1 MVVSLYNLLE
11 VLAFL
16 VCLHYLYRKKIN
28 WDIAT
33 FSVIVIEL
41 ILMQAIYIMHLNR
54 LWTFLIYIFVIIYC
68 LSKFEMNLRVAIIN
82 CVMSIIIVSIIQTT
96 LMLLLHITIG
106 LEKVTEIHSLMIN
119 AMMFILVAFV
129 VSKSKLYKISLAL
142 KSNERIIVMSSLVA
156 IIGVIYF
163 LQNYRHK
170 AGLSIA
176 YYIIL
181 VISVILI
188 VVVGVDFWKHRFEAK
203 QMERELRV
211 HKLYEKSFQ
220 SLIEDICA
228 RQHEF
233 DNHINTIYSQHYLH
247 HTYDALVEAQKKY
260 CKDIVQANSFNKLL
274 SKGNPIVLGFLYG
287 KFSEAEKLGIDVEYK
302 VKIGNVESNVPIY
315 KVIEILG
322 NLLNNAIEAL
332 ERTPDLNKLKVIMM
346 ENQYEIIIDVSNEC
360 SELTHEQVQNF
371 FKKGYS
377 EKKGN
382 HGYGL
387 YNVSK
392 ICEEYNLVLET
403 AIKPTEENERLHF
416 TVIINKP
423 L

>member
-1 MVVSLYNLLE
+1 MVFSLYNLLE

-16 VCLHYLYRKKIN
+16 ICLHYLYRKTIR

-33 FSVIVIEL
+33 CSIVIIEL
-41 ILMQAIYIMHLNR
+41 ALMQTIYVMNLNR
-54 LWTFLIYIFVIIYC
+54 LWTFLIYVFVIMYC
-68 LSKFEMNLRVAIIN
+68 LLKFEMNLRVATIN
-82 CVMSIIIVSIIQTT
+82 CVMSMMIVGIIQTS
-96 LMLLLHITIG
+96 LMLLFHCTIG
-106 LEKVTEIHSLMIN
+106 LDKVTEMHSLMIN
-119 AMMFILVAFV
+119 TTMFIIVAFFIR
-129 VSKSKLYKISLAL
+129 KSKIYKISLAL
-142 KSNERIIVMSSLVA
+142 QSNEKIIILSL
-156 IIGVIYF
+156 IIFIISVIF
-163 LQNYRHK
+163 CLVNYRGEK
-170 AGLSIA
+170 GLSVA

-181 VISVILI
+181 AISATLI
-188 VVVGVDFWKHRFEAK
+188 IVAGIDIGRHKLKARQIES
-203 QMERELRV
+203 ELQV

-274 SKGNPIVLGFLYG
+274 SKGNPVILGFLYG

-332 ERTPDLNKLKVIMM
+332 GRTSDFNKLKVIMM
-346 ENQYEIIIDVSNEC
+346 ENQYEITIDVSNEC
-360 SELTHEQVQNF
+360 SGITYEQVQNF

-377 EKKGN
+377 KKKGN

-403 AIKPTEENERLHF
+403 AIKKTEINERLHF

>member
-1 MVVSLYNLLE
+1 MVVSLCNLLE
-11 VLAFL
+11 VLTFII
-16 VCLHYLYRKKIN
+16 CLHYLYGENAK
-28 WDIAT
+28 WDIFTFGLAVTELCLMHVVYVFQLNWQWTWLIYVAVITYCLIKFEKRLRVAVINCIICIVLISIIQAT
-33 FSVIVIEL
+33 ILLFLHMVCGINMITENESLIINML
-41 ILMQAIYIMHLNR
+41 ILMII
-54 LWTFLIYIFVIIYC
+54 TFGV
-68 LSKFEMNLRVAIIN
+68 R
-82 CVMSIIIVSIIQTT
+82 
-96 LMLLLHITIG
+96 
-106 LEKVTEIHSLMIN
+106 
-119 AMMFILVAFV
+119 
-129 VSKSKLYKISLAL
+129 KSKLNKLAIALQSSEKI
-142 KSNERIIVMSSLVA
+142 ITISSLVA
-156 IIGVIYF
+156 IISVIYF
-163 LQNYRHK
+163 LLNYRRD
-170 AGLSIA
+170 AGLSVA

-181 VISVILI
+181 MISVILI
-188 VVVGVDFWKHRFEAK
+188 AVVGIDFWKHRFKAR

-247 HTYDALVEAQKKY
+247 RTYDALVEAQKKY

-302 VKIGNVESNVPIY
+302 VKIGNVESDVPIY

-332 ERTPDLNKLKVIMM
+332 ERTPDFNKLKVIMM
-346 ENQYEIIIDVSNEC
+346 ENQYEITIDVSNEC
-360 SELTHEQVQNF
+360 RGITYEQVQNF

-377 EKKGN
+377 KKNGN

-392 ICEEYNLVLET
+392 VCEEYNLVLET
-403 AIKPTEENERLHF
+403 AIKSTEENERLHF